1 MTDKKV
7 SLLVNRQVPEFVR
20 DEHPLFISF
29 LEAYYEYLE
38 TKQGTQKNDLIAE
51 AKRLK
56 NISDVDDSLEEFE
69 SNFFNTY
76 ASLIPIDVN
85 VSKELLIKNVLPLYL
100 AKGSEKS
107 FKLLFRLLFD
117 QESTVRYPRDNIL
130 RASGAK
136 WKIENVLRIDK
147 QVYQTLTGNGTKTTF
162 TLIQPVNLDAVIVY
176 VNGSVVTNYQI
187 RKESKKLIFNTAPAN
202 NATIRIFYSG
212 FDFNLILNRKMTGR
226 SSGATAVVERIDR
239 RIIAGDNYY
248 EAFINTKTLTEA
260 FLNGE
265 LVDVDIFDDFGNLLY
280 LELQSLSDVK
290 VINIINGGASYN
302 VGDPVVVRGPSTRQT
317 SAIVSEVASG
327 NIEDIDVLVGGAGF
341 KLGNNVT
348 ANGYSTN
355 SFSAVVETI
364 DTRGVISPNNVLF
377 FTNLITSINIAN
389 TFLSNLDFGFS
400 NTANANIATQI
411 GIALTSNVVSVGPI
425 TSINVTKSTIVS
437 GSNPVFDVVPITIAG
452 NVTIKDLGI
461 IGMIDIN
468 NGGNNYVVG
477 DAITFTNQYGDY
489 TGRDA
494 SAIVGQVDA
503 SGSITQVKILNGGFG
518 YTPTYFPS
526 VTANTANGGSQ
537 ANLSVACIMGDG
549 ESLQGVLADFLPG
562 QILNIKILDSGAGY
576 TVVPAIDLTDSGN
589 GNATANAQIQNSYL
603 TLPGKWTAA
612 DSLLSTEE
620 IRLEGAEY
628 YVNYSY
634 VLSSKVEFN
643 KYKEIYKRLV
653 HPSGFISHNEFVVD
667 LPVKAVSGEFNKVDN
682 ITTITGTVNVNSSI
696 YITGTNTKFN
706 IANTR
711 GILTVGANVA
721 INSQVRTVNSIISNT
736 QFTVSSAFS
745 ITSNDEILVITT

>member
-38 TKQGTQKNDLIAE
+38 TKQGTQKNDMVTE
-51 AKRLK
+51 AKKLR
-56 NISDVDDSLEEFE
+56 NISDVDDSLDDFE

-76 ASLIPIDVN
+76 ASLVPIDVE
-85 VSKELLIKNVLPLYL
+85 VSKEILIKNILPLYL

-117 QESTVRYPRDNIL
+117 QESKVRYPSDNIL

-136 WKIENVLRIDK
+136 WNIENVLRIDK
-147 QVYQTLTGNGTKTTF
+147 QVYQILQPEGEKDTY
-162 TLIQPVNLDAVIVY
+162 TLIQPVNADEIIVY
-176 VNGSVVTNYQI
+176 VNDSVVTNYTI
-187 RKESKKLIFNTAPAN
+187 RKESKKIVFDESPSDFDSV
-202 NATIRIFYSG
+202 RIYYSG
-212 FDFNLILNRKMTGR
+212 FNFNLILNRKMTGR
-226 SSGATAVVERIDR
+226 NSGATAVVERIDR

-248 EAFINTKTLTEA
+248 ESFINTKTLTGA

-265 LVDVDIFDDFGNLLY
+265 LVDVDIFDDFGNLLN
-280 LELQSLSDVK
+280 LELQTLSDVR
-290 VINIINGGASYN
+290 VINVINGGASYN
-302 VGDPVVVRGPSTRQT
+302 VGDPVIVRGPSTREAT
-317 SAIVSEVASG
+317 AIVSEVASG
-327 NIEDIDVLVGGAGF
+327 NIEELDVLIGGAGF
-341 KLGNNVT
+341 NLNANVT
-348 ANGYSTN
+348 AEGYSTN

-364 DTRGVISPNNVLF
+364 DARGVISPNNVTF
-377 FTNLITSINIAN
+377 FTDLITDIDIANTTLADMDFGFANTVNIAN
-389 TFLSNLDFGFS
+389 TLVQAF
-400 NTANANIATQI
+400 TANVQN
-411 GIALTSNVVSVGPI
+411 VGPI
-425 TSINVTKSTIVS
+425 TSINVTFSSIVS
-437 GSNPVFDVVPITIAG
+437 GLNPEFDVTPINVAG

-461 IGMIDIN
+461 IGVIDIN

-477 DAITFTNQYGDY
+477 DEITFTNQYGDY

-494 SAIVGQVDA
+494 SAIVGQIDA

-518 YTPTYFPS
+518 YSPTMFPF
-526 VTANTANGGSQ
+526 VTANTANGGSG

-562 QILNIKILDSGAGY
+562 QILNIKILDNGAGY
-576 TVVPAIDLTDSGN
+576 TVIPAIVLSDSGN

-620 IRLEGAEY
+620 IRLAGAEY

-643 KYKEIYKRLV
+643 KYKDIFRRLV
-653 HPSGFISHNEFVVD
+653 HPSGFISHNEFIVD
-667 LPVKAVSGEFNKVDN
+667 VPINNPKGTFNKVGN
-682 ITTITGTVNVNSSI
+682 ITTLTGTVNVNSSI
-696 YITGTNTKFN
+696 YVTGTNTKFN

-736 QFTVSSAFS
+736 EFTVSSAFS